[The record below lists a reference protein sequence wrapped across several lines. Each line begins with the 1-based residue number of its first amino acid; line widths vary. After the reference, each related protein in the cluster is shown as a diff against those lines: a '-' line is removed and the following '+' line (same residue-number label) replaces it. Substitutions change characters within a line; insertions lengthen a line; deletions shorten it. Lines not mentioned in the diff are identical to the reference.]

1 MNFHGQDQSRAGFRA
16 YSPSPKSTGKRR
28 RRPALECLESRE
40 LLSGIVEYPVPSP
53 GCLPTQITLGPDGNL
68 WFTEGLGNDLGIINP
83 ETHVV
88 SEVALPGNYILANGI
103 TTGPD
108 GNLWFTDMTAS
119 DGVFSGAIGTI
130 NPATHAITEFP
141 DPVAGSIPTGI
152 TLGPDGNLWFTDIAS
167 SRIGIVNPTTGAI
180 TQFTIPGATS
190 GPVGITTGPDGNIW
204 VALSFTNSIAMINP
218 TTHAVTEFALPAPAN
233 GPAQIAVGPDG
244 NLWCSENFASQIVM
258 INPTTHVITEIPT
271 PASVGGITA
280 GPGGDIW
287 FTMVNPAAIGM
298 MNPSTFAM
306 TTFPV
311 NNPANGFGSGP
322 EGITAGPDGNV
333 WFADT
338 NGYGIGVLDPPV
350 SPVIPGVPFGF
361 TLSVNPSSAVAT
373 AGSGGTVTFA
383 LADAPGGDTLTV
395 STGLGVS
402 TYSGLT
408 LKKYGGSYRLV
419 TNAVG
424 PARASVRQASVVK
437 ARPMLIETVLT
448 AGTGKTKHVIGVEIA
463 FNRSLDPSLAKA
475 MAARTMHSA
484 GQPVDLRVDSR
495 YSSASAL
502 ANLAGKARLAPGGLI
517 VVFAKA

>member
-1 MNFHGQDQSRAGFRA
+1 MNFGTMDRSRSGFGAQST
-16 YSPSPKSTGKRR
+16 SPQTAGKRR
-28 RRPALECLESRE
+28 RRPAFECLESRE

-68 WFTEGLGNDLGIINP
+68 WFTEGLGNELGIINP

-88 SEVALPGNYILANGI
+88 SDVTLPGNYILANGI

-108 GNLWFTDMTAS
+108 GNLWFTDMISS
-119 DGVFSGAIGTI
+119 DGVWSGAIGTI
-130 NPATHAITEFP
+130 NPVTHAITEFL
-141 DPVAGSIPTGI
+141 DPVAGAVPTGI
-152 TLGPDGNLWFTDIAS
+152 TSGPDGNLWFTDWGS
-167 SRIGIVNPTTGAI
+167 NRIGIINPTTGAI
-180 TQFTIPGATS
+180 TQFTIPGASS
-190 GPVGITTGPDGNIW
+190 GPAGITTGPDGNIW
-204 VALSFTNSIAMINP
+204 VALGFTNSIAMINP
-218 TTHAVTEFALPAPAN
+218 TTRAVTEFALPAPAA

-244 NLWCSENFASQIVM
+244 NLWCSEIFASQIVM

-271 PASVGGITA
+271 PAPVGGITA

-287 FTMVNPAAIGM
+287 LSMVNPAAIGM

-311 NNPANGFGSGP
+311 NHPANGTGALP
-322 EGITAGPDGNV
+322 QGITAGPDGNV

-350 SPVIPGVPFGF
+350 SPVTLGDPFGF
-361 TLSVNPSSAVAT
+361 TLSVKPSPAVA
-373 AGSGGTVTFA
+373 AADSGGSVTFA

-408 LKKYGGSYRLV
+408 LKKHGGSYRLV
-419 TNAVG
+419 TNSVG
-424 PARASVRQASVVK
+424 LARATVRQASVMK
-437 ARPMLIETVLT
+437 AQPMLIETVLT

-463 FNRSLDPSLAKA
+463 FNRSLDRTLAKVI
-475 MAARTMHSA
+475 AARTTHSV
-484 GQPVDLRVDSR
+484 GQPVNLRVNSR
-495 YSSASAL
+495 YSSASTL
-502 ANLAGKARLAPGGLI
+502 ANLAGHARLAPGGLI